1 MVANPSRVA
10 TVFAELHT
18 VRIPQQ
24 IETVNDLFTLN
35 KNILTGVNL

>member
-1 MVANPSRVA
+1 MVASPSCVA

-18 VRIPQQ
+18 ARIPQQ
-24 IETVNDLFTLN
+24 NETVNDLFTLN